1 MNWNVGHLDL
11 RNQPQH
17 THCWNQEF
25 NMRGFLYGMS
35 TAGRILVTLI
45 LLAPFFFSAA
55 QANAAVSGDMGSV
68 GVISSVSGNA
78 QITHSTAAQQADQP
92 KFHGPII
99 YGDHLSTSKDSTL
112 GLLVGQNSLLTMRE
126 LSDVRIA
133 ETTRNKQVLE
143 MVSGR
148 ACLAVGQ
155 SATTEPLVLKTATTM
170 VTIAPGTL
178 LSVDV
183 TTPPQK
189 SALPSE
195 PSGDLVTLV
204 ATSAQGAKQGKT
216 PVVETY
222 QVVEGSV
229 DIISLASGSSAISLR
244 AGQSLQVTGGVR
256 GQPVAAPPIDCR
268 AQDIQIIPS
277 HTAIPAPAQH
287 TIVKE
292 QLQTSSAV
300 SPTER
305 VAAMSQPS
313 VSQSFH
319 VPTDVIATTTT
330 AITDPNRIL
339 GSTHTTISVRLP

>member
-1 MNWNVGHLDL
+1 MKTTS
-11 RNQPQH
+11 R
-17 THCWNQEF
+17 
-25 NMRGFLYGMS
+25 M
-35 TAGRILVTLI
+35 LVTVFLV
-45 LLAPFFFSAA
+45 APLFVSAA
-55 QANAAVSGDMGSV
+55 HANAAVSGDMGSV

-78 QITHSTAAQQADQP
+78 QITHSTAAQQSDQP

-133 ETTRNKQVLE
+133 ETTRNRQVLE

-148 ACLAVGQ
+148 VCLAVGQ
-155 SATTEPLVLKTATTM
+155 PTTTTTEPLVLKTATTM

-189 SALPSE
+189 SALPNES
-195 PSGDLVTLV
+195 SGELITLV
-204 ATSAQGAKQGKT
+204 ATSAQGPKQGT
-216 PVVETY
+216 APVVETY

-229 DIISLASGSSAISLR
+229 DIVSLASGSSSVSLR
-244 AGQSLQVTGGVR
+244 AGQRLQVTGGVS

-292 QLQTSSAV
+292 QLQTASSE

-313 VSQSFH
+313 VGQSFH

-339 GSTHTTISVRLP
+339 GPTTHTTITVTLP

>member
-1 MNWNVGHLDL
+1 MKTTSRMLVAVVLVAPL
-11 RNQPQH
+11 
-17 THCWNQEF
+17 F
-25 NMRGFLYGMS
+25 VS
-35 TAGRILVTLI
+35 T
-45 LLAPFFFSAA
+45 A

-78 QITHSTAAQQADQP
+78 QITHSTAAQQSDQP

-143 MVSGR
+143 MVTGR
-148 ACLAVGQ
+148 VCLAVGQ
-155 SATTEPLVLKTATTM
+155 PATGTTEPLVLKTATSM

-189 SALPSE
+189 SALPNE
-195 PSGDLVTLV
+195 PSGERVTLV
-204 ATSAQGAKQGKT
+204 ATSTQGAKQGT
-216 PVVETY
+216 APVVETY

-229 DIISLASGSSAISLR
+229 DIVSLASGSSSISLH
-244 AGQSLQVTGGVR
+244 AGQSLRVTGGLR
-256 GQPVAAPPIDCR
+256 GQPFAAPPIDCR
-268 AQDIQIIPS
+268 SQDIQIIPS
-277 HTAIPAPAQH
+277 HTAIPAPAQD

-292 QLQTSSAV
+292 QLQTARAE
-300 SPTER
+300 SPTVS
-305 VAAMSQPS
+305 VAAMTQPS
-313 VSQSFH
+313 AGQSLTI
-319 VPTDVIATTTT
+319 PADVIIP
-330 AITDPNRIL
+330 ITNANTNPNLIL
-339 GSTHTTISVRLP
+339 GPTTHTTITVRLP

>member
-1 MNWNVGHLDL
+1 MKTSS
-11 RNQPQH
+11 R
-17 THCWNQEF
+17 
-25 NMRGFLYGMS
+25 M
-35 TAGRILVTLI
+35 LVTAVLM
-45 LLAPFFFSAA
+45 APLFVSTTP
-55 QANAAVSGDMGSV
+55 ANAAVSGDIGSV

-78 QITHSTAAQQADQP
+78 QITHSTATQPSDQP

-99 YGDHLSTSKDSTL
+99 YGDHLSTSKNSTL

-148 ACLAVGQ
+148 VCLAVGQ
-155 SATTEPLVLKTATTM
+155 PATGATEPLVLKTATTI

-195 PSGDLVTLV
+195 SNGDLVTLV
-204 ATSAQGAKQGKT
+204 AMSAQGTKQAT
-216 PVVETY
+216 ASVVETY

-229 DIISLASGSSAISLR
+229 DIVSLASGSSSIPLR
-244 AGQSLQVTGGVR
+244 AGQSLRVTGGVR
-256 GQPVAAPPIDCR
+256 GQPFVAPPIDCR
-268 AQDIQIIPS
+268 AHDIQIIPS
-277 HTAIPAPAQH
+277 HTAIPAPAQQ

-292 QLQTSSAV
+292 QLQTASSE

-305 VAAMSQPS
+305 VAAMAPS
-313 VSQSFH
+313 TSGQSSALSI
-319 VPTDVIATTTT
+319 PTDVIIPITNANPTFLGPTT
-330 AITDPNRIL
+330 R
-339 GSTHTTISVRLP
+339 TTITVTLP

>member
-1 MNWNVGHLDL
+1 MKTTS
-11 RNQPQH
+11 R
-17 THCWNQEF
+17 
-25 NMRGFLYGMS
+25 M
-35 TAGRILVTLI
+35 LVTVVLV
-45 LLAPFFFSAA
+45 APLFVSTA
-55 QANAAVSGDMGSV
+55 QANAAVSGDIGSV

-78 QITHSTAAQQADQP
+78 QITHSTAAQPSDQP

-99 YGDHLSTSKDSTL
+99 YGDHLSTSKNSTL

-148 ACLAVGQ
+148 VCLAVGQ
-155 SATTEPLVLKTATTM
+155 PATGATEPLVLKTATSM

-195 PSGDLVTLV
+195 SSGDLVTLV

-229 DIISLASGSSAISLR
+229 DIVSLAPGSSAISLH
-244 AGQSLQVTGGVR
+244 AGQRLLVTGGVR
-256 GQPVAAPPIDCR
+256 GQPVAALPIDCR

-292 QLQTSSAV
+292 QLQTASSE

-305 VAAMSQPS
+305 VAAMSPS
-313 VSQSFH
+313 TSGEPLIGTI
-319 VPTDVIATTTT
+319 PTPNIPITGRSASEILQTT
-330 AITDPNRIL
+330 R
-339 GSTHTTISVRLP
+339 TTITVRLP

>member
-1 MNWNVGHLDL
+1 MNWNVGHLD
-11 RNQPQH
+11 P
-17 THCWNQEF
+17 C
-25 NMRGFLYGMS
+25 
-35 TAGRILVTLI
+35 GRILIPVVLVV
-45 LLAPFFFSAA
+45 PFFFSAA
-55 QANAAVSGDMGSV
+55 PADATVSNDIGSV
-68 GVISSVSGNA
+68 GIISSVNGEA
-78 QITHSTAAQQADQP
+78 RITHSTAAQQADQP

-229 DIISLASGSSAISLR
+229 DIVSLASGSSAISLR

-277 HTAIPAPAQH
+277 HTAIPAPAQQ

-292 QLQTSSAV
+292 QLQTASAE
-300 SPTER
+300 SPTVR
-305 VAAMSQPS
+305 VAAMTQPS
-313 VSQSFH
+313 AGQSLNI
-319 VPTDVIATTTT
+319 PADVITTTT
-330 AITDPNRIL
+330 NAITNPNLIL
-339 GSTHTTISVRLP
+339 GPTTRTSITVTLP

>member
-1 MNWNVGHLDL
+1 MNTTS
-11 RNQPQH
+11 R
-17 THCWNQEF
+17 
-25 NMRGFLYGMS
+25 M
-35 TAGRILVTLI
+35 LVTVVCVGS
-45 LLAPFFFSAA
+45 FFFSTAR
-55 QANAAVSGDMGSV
+55 ANAAVSGDMGSV

-78 QITHSTAAQQADQP
+78 QITHSTATQQADQP

-148 ACLAVGQ
+148 VCLAVGQ
-155 SATTEPLVLKTATTM
+155 PATGTTEPLVLKTATTM

-195 PSGDLVTLV
+195 SSEELVTLV
-204 ATSAQGAKQGKT
+204 ATPAQGAKQGT
-216 PVVETY
+216 APIVETY

-229 DIISLASGSSAISLR
+229 DIVSLASGSSSIPLR
-244 AGQSLQVTGGVR
+244 AGQSLRVTGGVR
-256 GQPVAAPPIDCR
+256 GQPFAAPPIDCR

-277 HTAIPAPAQH
+277 HTAIPAPAQQ

-292 QLQTSSAV
+292 QLQTASAE
-300 SPTER
+300 SPTVR
-305 VAAMSQPS
+305 VAAMTQPS
-313 VSQSFH
+313 AGQSLH
-319 VPTDVIATTTT
+319 IPTDVIIPLTNANTN
-330 AITDPNRIL
+330 PNLIL
-339 GSTHTTISVRLP
+339 GPTTRTTISVRLP

>member
-1 MNWNVGHLDL
+1 MK
-11 RNQPQH
+11 
-17 THCWNQEF
+17 T
-25 NMRGFLYGMS
+25 
-35 TAGRILVTLI
+35 TGRTLVTVVLV
-45 LLAPFFFSAA
+45 APLFFSTP
-55 QANAAVSGDMGSV
+55 QANAAVSGDIGSV

-78 QITHSTAAQQADQP
+78 QITHSTATQQADQP

-148 ACLAVGQ
+148 VCLAVGQ
-155 SATTEPLVLKTATTM
+155 PATAATEPLVLKTATTM

-195 PSGDLVTLV
+195 FSGKPVTLV
-204 ATSAQGAKQGKT
+204 ATSAQRAKQGT
-216 PVVETY
+216 APVVETY

-229 DIISLASGSSAISLR
+229 DIVSLASGSSSISLR
-244 AGQSLQVTGGVR
+244 AGQSLRVTGGVR
-256 GQPVAAPPIDCR
+256 GQPFAAPPIDCR

-277 HTAIPAPAQH
+277 HTAIPAPAQQ

-292 QLQTSSAV
+292 QLQTASAE
-300 SPTER
+300 SPTVR
-305 VAAMSQPS
+305 VAAMTQPS
-313 VSQSFH
+313 AGQSLH
-319 VPTDVIATTTT
+319 IPTDVIIPLTNANTN
-330 AITDPNRIL
+330 PNLIL
-339 GSTHTTISVRLP
+339 GPTTRTTISVRLP

>member
-1 MNWNVGHLDL
+1 M
-11 RNQPQH
+11 
-17 THCWNQEF
+17 
-25 NMRGFLYGMS
+25 
-35 TAGRILVTLI
+35 AIGRILATVV
-45 LLAPFFFSAA
+45 LLATLFFSTAR
-55 QANAAVSGDMGSV
+55 ANASVSGDMGSV

-78 QITHSTAAQQADQP
+78 QITHSTATQQADQP

-133 ETTRNKQVLE
+133 ETTRNKQILE
-143 MVSGR
+143 MFSGR
-148 ACLAVGQ
+148 VCLAVGQ
-155 SATTEPLVLKTATTM
+155 PALGTTEPLVLKTATTM

-189 SALPSE
+189 SALPNES
-195 PSGDLVTLV
+195 SGELVTLV
-204 ATSAQGAKQGKT
+204 ATPAQGGKQGT
-216 PVVETY
+216 TSAVETY

-229 DIISLASGSSAISLR
+229 DIVSLASGSSSIPLR
-244 AGQSLQVTGGVR
+244 AGQSLRVTGGVR
-256 GQPVAAPPIDCR
+256 GQPFVAPPIDCR

-277 HTAIPAPAQH
+277 HTAIPAPAQD

-292 QLQTSSAV
+292 QLQTASAE
-300 SPTER
+300 SPTVR

-313 VSQSFH
+313 AGQSLH
-319 VPTDVIATTTT
+319 IPADILTPHTDANTN
-330 AITDPNRIL
+330 PNLIL
-339 GSTHTTISVRLP
+339 GPTTRTTITVTLP